1 MEISEELKDKL
12 YYFQQKV
19 MRVTV
24 DVIRINV
31 NRGEIK
37 NQMYVVTEDDTPI
50 YVYVKGNEYDK
61 VLEQIKNH
69 YIKLELYEECSE
81 IVEIQ
86 NQIKELQNAT
96 NTRTVKSEL

>member
-1 MEISEELKDKL
+1 MEITEELKDKL
-12 YYFQQKV
+12 YHFQKKV

-24 DVIRINV
+24 DVIQRNV
-31 NRGEIK
+31 NRGLIK
-37 NQMYVVTEDDTPI
+37 NQMYVVQEDNTPI
-50 YVYVKGNEYDK
+50 YVHVKGNEYDK

-69 YIKLELYEECSE
+69 YIEDEQYEECSK

-86 NQIKELQNAT
+86 NKIKELQNAT

>member
-1 MEISEELKDKL
+1 MEISEELRDKL

-24 DVIRINV
+24 DVIKTNV
-31 NRGEIK
+31 NRGKIK

-69 YIKLELYEECSE
+69 YIKSEHYEECSE

-96 NTRTVKSEL
+96 NTRTVKIEL